1 MKRKVLALIL
11 ALTMFSALSIT
22 AFAAGD
28 ATVTF
33 TDGNTLEYTG
43 ASGSSLGDAFKGVA
57 PGETKKVEIDVENK
71 NSHTADFYIS
81 AGDLEKL
88 ETETAKGAGYDVEL
102 SVEANGVIT
111 SIYNSKLGGYKDKE
125 GAASSDGIEEM
136 KDALDE
142 DILFATLKNG
152 ESAKIILFVTFDGE
166 AMGND
171 YTVTDGQFAFN
182 FKAGYQ
188 DPTGTTVIVREVTED
203 GQVRYVKK
211 IVEIFENAVPLG
223 AVATG
228 DGAMVGLAAVVLLVG
243 ASLIILGRKKKV
255 EE

>member
-22 AFAAGD
+22 AFADGG

-43 ASGSSLGDAFKGVA
+43 SSGSSLGDAFKGVA
-57 PGETKKVEIDVENK
+57 PGETKTVEIKVENK
-71 NSHTADFYIS
+71 NSHTTDFYIS
-81 AGDLEKL
+81 AGDIKALE
-88 ETETAKGAGYDVEL
+88 EASSAKGAGYDIVLKAGSTE
-102 SVEANGVIT
+102 
-111 SIYNSKLGGYKDKE
+111 IYNSKLGGYVGGVADDKGI
-125 GAASSDGIEEM
+125 GAMEDSLS
-136 KDALDE
+136 E

-152 ESAKIILFVTFDGE
+152 ETIPITLSVTFDGE

-171 YTVTDGQFAFN
+171 YTSTAGKIAFN

-188 DPTGTTVIVREVTED
+188 DPTGTTIIVREVTED

-211 IVEIFENAVPLG
+211 IVEIIEGAVPLG

-228 DGAMVGLAAVVLLVG
+228 DGAMIGLAAVVLLVG
-243 ASLIILGRKKKV
+243 SSMVILGRKKKA